1 MVRKQLLVNEVKYSK
16 FFTEYTEK
24 EEHTVLFLF
33 SLFVYPIYAVAS
45 TSLPDPLIA
54 LTLALTANPPPFLP
68 SIFSLSPSGTLE
80 FKGSQSLFVS
90 GQWLSETPSNG

>member
-1 MVRKQLLVNEVKYSK
+1 MRKQLLVNEVKYSK

-33 SLFVYPIYAVAS
+33 SLFVYPIYAAAS

-54 LTLALTANPPPFLP
+54 LILLSQLTPLPFFPP
-68 SIFSLSPSGTLE
+68 SSPSLP
-80 FKGSQSLFVS
+80 QVL
-90 GQWLSETPSNG
+90 LSSRALKAFSSAVNG